1 MDPQFVKLVEG
12 CGTSHL
18 HPTYCEVRKVHKII
32 TVQNNISISNA
43 VSSLH
48 IKKIID
54 RIKQ

>member
-48 IKKIID
+48 IKK
-54 RIKQ
+54 KSSTE